1 MKLLYFDTCCLNRP
15 WDDQSQLQVHLEAE
29 AVIYLLEEV
38 RIGNL
43 EMVTSDYLLEEIL
56 RIPEPQRRTDVL
68 DTTLSALL
76 HVAQNANIKR
86 RAKEL
91 ASHDIKG
98 YDALHLAAAEAAGV
112 DYFLTTDQRF
122 LKGALRAS
130 NLLRIKVINPTHW
143 PSSLD

>member
-1 MKLLYFDTCCLNRP
+1 MLLYFDTCCLNRP

-56 RIPEPQRRTDVL
+56 GIPEPQRRSDVL

-76 HVAQNANIKR
+76 HVAQNANIEQ

-91 ASHDIKG
+91 ASDGIIG

-112 DYFLTTDQRF
+112 DYLLTTDQRF
-122 LKGALRAS
+122 LKRSHRAS
-130 NLLRIKVINPTHW
+130 KLLRTQVINPTHW